1 MRVGVLRETK
11 DHELRV
17 ALLPSGARTLVGAGH
32 EVTIETGAG
41 HGSGFPD
48 EAYQKAGARIAGGA
62 AEVIDGCD
70 ILTKVKE
77 PAPDEVSRMREGQTL
92 FDFLHLAPAPE
103 LTQRILDR
111 GICAIG
117 FETVALEDGSL
128 PLLVPMSEVAGRL
141 AVQIGAHLL
150 QAEQGG
156 RGVLLGGVPG
166 VPRGHVT
173 VIGAGIVGT
182 AAVRMASG
190 LGAEVSVLDIDQR
203 RLSHLYDIYHGGIN
217 TLYSNLVNL
226 ERSVTQADIV
236 IGAVLKP
243 GARAPRLVS
252 RELVSR
258 MRKGSVIIDVAV
270 DQGGCVETIRQT
282 SHSDP
287 TYVEEG
293 VIHYGVPN
301 MPGAVPQTSTLALNN
316 ATFSYLKVLC
326 DEGVENALRAHAELA
341 RGVNCYRGEITHAG
355 LAGAQDRR
363 CVEAPWAG

>member
-17 ALLPSGARTLVGAGH
+17 ALLPGGARTLVGAGH

-77 PAPDEVSRMREGQTL
+77 PTPDEVSRMREGQTL

-217 TLYSNLVNL
+217 TLYSNSVNL
-226 ERSVTQADIV
+226 ERTVTRADIV

-252 RELVSR
+252 RELVR
-258 MRKGSVIIDVAV
+258 LMREGSVIIDVAV
-270 DQGGCVETIRQT
+270 DQGGCIETIRQT

-287 TYVEEG
+287 TYVDEG

-326 DEGVENALRAHAELA
+326 DEGIENALRAHAALA
-341 RGVNCYRGEITHAG
+341 RGVNCYRGDVTHAG
-355 LAGAQDRR
+355 LAGAQDRA
-363 CVEAPWAG
+363 CVEAPWAR